1 MADMRKDDL
10 EPYTRFRTSRFIKEN
25 RGWYFLTREGTQE
38 GPFERKIDA
47 EDRLENYIKVMVSD
61 FLPTDSNL
69 SIDPL

>member
-1 MADMRKDDL
+1 MADKRKDDF
-10 EPYTRFRTSRFIKEN
+10 EPYTRFRTSRFIKET

-47 EDRLENYIKVMVSD
+47 ESRLEDYIKVMVSD
-61 FLPTDSNL
+61 FLPPNSKL